1 MSLETDELTEGRI
14 RTIIREF
21 DSSNRLEWMTK
32 GQAYYEVDNDILS
45 AKFNNETKDFKADN
59 RIPHAKY
66 KEQVDE
72 KISYLLSKEMSYTCN
87 SKDYLKIVKDILT
100 DMDYFDEQ
108 FNVGYEASNKGIGWM
123 HVYINQE
130 GQLKVKTIPSEQCI
144 PVWHDNSHTELDYMI
159 RRYTSVVWRGDS
171 KHMVTNVE
179 VWSPNDVVYYRLENK
194 VLVIDERRSFD
205 ESGGPINHYC
215 QNGPQSWGRVPFVP
229 FKNNMYEMN
238 DLKPIKYLVD
248 EYDKSRSQSAN
259 YIDDL
264 VNYIVKVYGYNS
276 SEESKFMRQ
285 LKKHIVMFDDLEDG
299 DMKIETPKTD
309 ITAIKE
315 HAEQVKR
322 DLIEDGQSVNKDLD
336 KFGSAPSGVALKFM
350 YSGLELKA
358 NLMARE
364 FKKSFKRLLYFI
376 DHYFE
381 ITNVKFQSDEIN
393 IEFNVDMKT
402 DETET
407 IQNCSN
413 SKGIISDETIV
424 ANHPWAAEDEFDK
437 VKKQQDESNPFQDK
451 VPVRDKPDE

>member
-1 MSLETDELTEGRI
+1 
-14 RTIIREF
+14 
-21 DSSNRLEWMTK
+21 
-32 GQAYYEVDNDILS
+32 
-45 AKFNNETKDFKADN
+45 
-59 RIPHAKY
+59 
-66 KEQVDE
+66 
-72 KISYLLSKEMSYTCN
+72 
-87 SKDYLKIVKDILT
+87 
-100 DMDYFDEQ
+100 
-108 FNVGYEASNKGIGWM
+108 
-123 HVYINQE
+123 
-130 GQLKVKTIPSEQCI
+130 
-144 PVWHDNSHTELDYMI
+144 
-159 RRYTSVVWRGDS
+159 
-171 KHMVTNVE
+171 
-179 VWSPNDVVYYRLENK
+179 
-194 VLVIDERRSFD
+194 
-205 ESGGPINHYC
+205 
-215 QNGPQSWGRVPFVP
+215 
-229 FKNNMYEMN
+229 
-238 DLKPIKYLVD
+238 
-248 EYDKSRSQSAN
+248 
-259 YIDDL
+259 
-264 VNYIVKVYGYNS
+264 
-276 SEESKFMRQ
+276 MRQ

>member
-179 VWSPNDVVYYRLENK
+179 VWSPNDVVYYRLE
-194 VLVIDERRSFD
+194 LSLI
-205 ESGGPINHYC
+205 
-215 QNGPQSWGRVPFVP
+215 
-229 FKNNMYEMN
+229 
-238 DLKPIKYLVD
+238 
-248 EYDKSRSQSAN
+248 
-259 YIDDL
+259 
-264 VNYIVKVYGYNS
+264 
-276 SEESKFMRQ
+276 
-285 LKKHIVMFDDLEDG
+285 HI
-299 DMKIETPKTD
+299 
-309 ITAIKE
+309 
-315 HAEQVKR
+315 
-322 DLIEDGQSVNKDLD
+322 
-336 KFGSAPSGVALKFM
+336 
-350 YSGLELKA
+350 
-358 NLMARE
+358 
-364 FKKSFKRLLYFI
+364 
-376 DHYFE
+376 
-381 ITNVKFQSDEIN
+381 
-393 IEFNVDMKT
+393 
-402 DETET
+402 
-407 IQNCSN
+407 
-413 SKGIISDETIV
+413 
-424 ANHPWAAEDEFDK
+424 
-437 VKKQQDESNPFQDK
+437 
-451 VPVRDKPDE
+451 